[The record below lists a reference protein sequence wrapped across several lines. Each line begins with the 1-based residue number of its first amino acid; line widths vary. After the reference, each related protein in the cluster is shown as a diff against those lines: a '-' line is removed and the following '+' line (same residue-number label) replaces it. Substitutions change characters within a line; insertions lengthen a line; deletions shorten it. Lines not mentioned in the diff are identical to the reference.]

1 MGKKGM
7 DMEGQILVTTQ
18 ELMNTSSE
26 FQARNTAINDTTG
39 QMLTLARGLNSQWEG
54 ESATSFINR
63 FNELEDDMQMINK
76 MITEHVNDLQEMA
89 AAYENAEQQVASVTQ
104 VNTNLIS

>member
-1 MGKKGM
+1 
-7 DMEGQILVTTQ
+7 MEGHIIVTTQ
-18 ELMNTSSE
+18 ELMNASSE
-26 FQARNTAINDTTG
+26 FQTRNTSINDVTG
-39 QMLTLARGLNSQWEG
+39 QMLNLARGLNSQWEG
-54 ESATSFINR
+54 ESATAYINR

-89 AAYENAEQQVASVTQ
+89 VAYENTEKAVANVTQ

>member
-1 MGKKGM
+1 
-7 DMEGQILVTTQ
+7 MEGHIIVTTQ
-18 ELMNTSSE
+18 ELMNASSE
-26 FQARNTAINDTTG
+26 FQARNTAINDVTG
-39 QMLTLARGLNSQWEG
+39 QMLNLARGLNSQWEG
-54 ESATSFINR
+54 ESANSFISK

-89 AAYENAEQQVASVTQ
+89 VAYENAEKAVANVTQ

>member
-1 MGKKGM
+1 
-7 DMEGQILVTTQ
+7 MEGQILVTTQ

-39 QMLTLARGLNSQWEG
+39 QMLTLARGWEG

-89 AAYENAEQQVASVTQ
+89 AAYEKAEQQVASVTQ

>member
-1 MGKKGM
+1 MQGN
-7 DMEGQILVTTQ
+7 ILVTTQ
-18 ELMNTSSE
+18 ELMNASSE
-26 FQARNTAINDTTG
+26 FQARNTAINDVTG

-54 ESATSFINR
+54 ESATAFINR

-89 AAYENAEQQVASVTQ
+89 ATYEKAEQQVASVTQ

>member
-1 MGKKGM
+1 MQGN
-7 DMEGQILVTTQ
+7 ILVTTQ
-18 ELMNTSSE
+18 ELMNASSE
-26 FQARNTAINDTTG
+26 FQARNTAINDVTG

-54 ESATSFINR
+54 ESATAFINR

-89 AAYENAEQQVASVTQ
+89 AAHEKAEQQVASVTQ

>member
-1 MGKKGM
+1 M
-7 DMEGQILVTTQ
+7 MEGHIIVTTQ
-18 ELMNTSSE
+18 ELMNASSE
-26 FQARNTAINDTTG
+26 FQARNNAINDITG
-39 QMLTLARGLNSQWEG
+39 QMLNLARSLNSQWEG

-76 MITEHVNDLQEMA
+76 MITEHVNDLQEMVRI
-89 AAYENAEQQVASVTQ
+89 YNEVEPKVQGLTQ

>member
-1 MGKKGM
+1 MQGN
-7 DMEGQILVTTQ
+7 ILVTTQ
-18 ELMNTSSE
+18 ELMNASSE
-26 FQARNTAINDTTG
+26 FQARNTAINDVTG
-39 QMLTLARGLNSQWEG
+39 QMLTLARGLLNSQWEG

-89 AAYENAEQQVASVTQ
+89 AAYEKAEQQVASVTQ